1 MKYFNLDTDRR
12 YKISEGYYQEI
23 LDLDISYDY
32 NLLLEEE
39 LINKDC
45 KWIIELCKF
54 IYGFKFATLN
64 QIKQY
69 MDLSGNEFEE
79 SDINFLIEKNILKR
93 CVLKS
98 ENSIEDDSIKEENIL
113 YCSSR
118 NLVEI
123 LRNYS
128 AIDSR
133 KWMVRDIA
141 KSPERILKNIL
152 SLDFYI
158 NLVQSYG
165 FENVINVT
173 LNPCQRYM
181 VLESVNIELE
191 FTIKYGDRK
200 ECFIV
205 DIVRESDLKT
215 SFLKKILKF
224 ERYLSNDACK
234 RSSHGLDKKPKLIF
248 ICEDREMLEVVA
260 RRLRISS
267 LHINTTVLYTY
278 DEVLSMQF
286 LNGKAAFKGNS
297 YNSKELY
304 NISLMD
310 SFIQESIGEL
320 NA

>member
-12 YKISEGYYQEI
+12 YKISEGHYQEI

-128 AIDSR
+128 AKFLLEQYNIFS
-133 KWMVRDIA
+133 
-141 KSPERILKNIL
+141 SFIL
-152 SLDFYI
+152 S
-158 NLVQSYG
+158 
-165 FENVINVT
+165 
-173 LNPCQRYM
+173 
-181 VLESVNIELE
+181 
-191 FTIKYGDRK
+191 
-200 ECFIV
+200 
-205 DIVRESDLKT
+205 
-215 SFLKKILKF
+215 
-224 ERYLSNDACK
+224 
-234 RSSHGLDKKPKLIF
+234 
-248 ICEDREMLEVVA
+248 
-260 RRLRISS
+260 
-267 LHINTTVLYTY
+267 
-278 DEVLSMQF
+278 
-286 LNGKAAFKGNS
+286 
-297 YNSKELY
+297 
-304 NISLMD
+304 
-310 SFIQESIGEL
+310 
-320 NA
+320 